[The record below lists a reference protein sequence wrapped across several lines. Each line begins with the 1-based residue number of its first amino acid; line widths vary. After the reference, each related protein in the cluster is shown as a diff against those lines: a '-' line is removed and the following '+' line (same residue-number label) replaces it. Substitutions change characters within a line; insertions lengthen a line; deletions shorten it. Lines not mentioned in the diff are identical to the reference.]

1 MLLFNYTARTLR
13 LSIDH
18 RILCWAFIVDSFF
31 TSEVVI
37 FHPVICI
44 VGLALHH
51 GATFGGCSGF
61 GTGYR
66 RVRVARGHIETGV

>member
-13 LSIDH
+13 LLVDH

-31 TSEVVI
+31 TSEVVVL
-37 FHPVICI
+37 HSVICI

-51 GATFGGCSGF
+51 SATLGCCGGF

-66 RVRVARGHIETGV
+66 RVRVSGGHIETGV